1 VKGAP
6 YSDGDRLVAR
16 LFAMG
21 EDAQDAQPLAL
32 LVRAAAAD
40 DRAAWNALVD
50 RFSGL
55 LWSICRSFGLNGA
68 DAGDAFQLTWLRLLE
83 HLDTIEDPARLPG
96 WLATTCRRECM
107 AVLRRGKRVL
117 PTADDALFDRFAGQA
132 AAADLATLVSDR
144 DAGLWRAFN
153 RLTERCQQILR
164 VLVLEPDDGA
174 PSYDWAARMLGMP
187 KGSLGPTRGRC
198 LAQLRKFLD
207 TEGISGL
214 AGDS

>member
-1 VKGAP
+1 
-6 YSDGDRLVAR
+6 
-16 LFAMG
+16 MG
-21 EDAQDAQPLAL
+21 EEPQDAQPLAL

-40 DRAAWNALVD
+40 DRDAWNALVD

-132 AAADLATLVSDR
+132 AAADLASLVSDR

-153 RLTERCQQILR
+153 RLTARCQQILR
-164 VLVLEPDDGA
+164 VLVLEPDDGRPRTTGPPRCWGCRRA
-174 PSYDWAARMLGMP
+174 AWGRPGAGVWPS
-187 KGSLGPTRGRC
+187 
-198 LAQLRKFLD
+198 
-207 TEGISGL
+207 
-214 AGDS
+214 